1 MSNPYLNGFKKGDK
15 LKCIIARDLTE
26 LEVGKIYEAAKDE
39 EEGIFEN
46 RPYITVTDGKKHYSC
61 HSSRFEKVEAA

>member
-15 LKCIIARDLTE
+15 LKCIIARDLTQ
-26 LEVGKIYEAAKDE
+26 LTVGQIYEAVRDE
-39 EEGIFEN
+39 EEGIFAD
-46 RPYITVTDGKKHYSC
+46 RPYVSVTDGKKIYSC

>member
-15 LKCIIARDLTE
+15 LKCITARDLTQ
-26 LEVGKIYEAAKDE
+26 LTVGQIYEAAKDE
-39 EEGIFEN
+39 EEGIFAD